1 MAEWFANET
10 FWEEMYPHMFSEER
24 LKTSETEVEKIF
36 ELLNFQGGH
45 VLDLC
50 CGPGRHTVVLAK
62 KGCTVTAV
70 DKTPFLLKKGRE
82 KAAEEGIEAEWV
94 EEDMRYFVRP
104 ETYDLV
110 LNMLTSLG
118 YFDDKQEDILV
129 LENIYRNLKPGGMCA
144 FDMMGKEVLAR
155 NFHPTVSDKLP
166 NGSILIQRREVFDEW
181 SRLHNER
188 ILVRSNG
195 QATSFTFSQT
205 IYSGQEIKERLL
217 QVGFKKVKLYGNVYG
232 DEYGPDATRLVV
244 LAWKS

>member
-1 MAEWFANET
+1 MAEWFADET

-50 CGPGRHTVVLAK
+50 CGPGRHTVVMAK

-70 DKTPFLLKKGRE
+70 DKTPFLLKRGMQ
-82 KAAEEGIEAEWV
+82 KASEEGVEAEWV

-129 LENIYRNLKPGGMCA
+129 LENIYQNLKPGGMCA

-155 NFHPTVSDKLP
+155 NFYPTVSDKLS
-166 NGSILIQRREVFDEW
+166 NGNILIQRLKVFDEW

-188 ILVRSNG
+188 ILVRPNG
-195 QATSFTFSQT
+195 QATSFTFNQT

-217 QVGFKKVKLYGNVYG
+217 QVGFKKVKLYGNVHG
-232 DEYGPDATRLVV
+232 DEYGPDAKRLVV
-244 LAWKS
+244 LAWKP

>member
-1 MAEWFANET
+1 M
-10 FWEEMYPHMFSEER
+10 
-24 LKTSETEVEKIF
+24 
-36 ELLNFQGGH
+36 
-45 VLDLC
+45 
-50 CGPGRHTVVLAK
+50 AK

-70 DKTPFLLKKGRE
+70 DKTPFLLKKGMQ
-82 KAAEEGIEAEWV
+82 KAAEEGVEAEWV

-155 NFHPTVSDKLP
+155 NFHPTVSDKLS
-166 NGSILIQRREVFDEW
+166 NGNILIQRLEVFDEW

-188 ILVRSNG
+188 ILVRPNG
-195 QATSFTFSQT
+195 QATSFTFNQT
-205 IYSGQEIKERLL
+205 IYSGQEIKERLF
-217 QVGFKKVKLYGNVYG
+217 QVGFKKVKLYGNVHG
-232 DEYGPDATRLVV
+232 DEYGPDAKRLVV